1 MKFRISRGKSINWPN
16 KCVCCGNKPI
26 TKYTAVGRG
35 YLVPRVR
42 IFEPDEFYSER
53 VAVKYPVCKKHY
65 NSCLGM
71 QIACFGS
78 IAGIS
83 LNFIISTIPML
94 FGVFQ
99 GIIVLLYLIFS
110 AMFIFSKVLR
120 PVRLRWVRRDFYTMI
135 IRNDDYAKEFAMLN
149 GLSPT

>member
-1 MKFRISRGKSINWPN
+1 MKFRISREKTINWPN
-16 KCVCCGNKPI
+16 KCVCCGDKS
-26 TKYTAVGRG
+26 TTRYTAVGRG
-35 YLVPRVR
+35 YFVPRFQLFG
-42 IFEPDEFYSER
+42 IDEFYFER
-53 VAVKYPVCKKHY
+53 VAVKYPVCRKHY

-78 IAGIS
+78 IAGIT

-94 FGVFQ
+94 FGVFE
-99 GIIVLLYLIFS
+99 GINVLLYLIFS

-135 IRNDDYAKEFAMLN
+135 IRNDDYANEFAMLN